1 MLRVIGREG
10 KEAWRR
16 ESHTEV
22 INLSIENSMKPIIQ
36 LTKNRT
42 KIQENKIVLYEGWI
56 DFEMEITIT
65 QPRRSNLEIYLFLN
79 LNF

>member
-22 INLSIENSMKPIIQ
+22 INLNIENGMKHII
-36 LTKNRT
+36 LLAKNRT

-56 DFEMEITIT
+56 YFGMDITIT
-65 QPRRSNLEIYLFLN
+65 
-79 LNF
+79 